1 MCGVK
6 AEARAPGEGRGLEGE
21 RRGCWGSETDVRLGR
36 KEKLIEMKAVGFY
49 YSNMILR
56 KLGHWLLLS

>member
-1 MCGVK
+1 MK

-21 RRGCWGSETDVRLGR
+21 RIGHWGSETDICLGR

-56 KLGHWLLLS
+56 ELGH

>member
-6 AEARAPGEGRGLEGE
+6 AEARAPGEGRGLEGG
-21 RRGCWGSETDVRLGR
+21 RIGHWGSEADICLGR

-56 KLGHWLLLS
+56 ELGHWLLLS